1 MYEAIKIY
9 TKGNDKMEKYGVN
22 EIREKF
28 LSFFESKGC
37 LRLGSFSLVPKND
50 ASLLLINSGMAPM
63 KKWFTGAEI
72 PPKKRVT
79 TCQKCIRTPD
89 IECVGK
95 TARHGTFFEMLGN
108 FSFGDYFKR
117 EAIAWGWEFLT
128 KVMGIPEDKLWIT
141 VYEEDDE
148 ARDIWINE
156 IGVNPD
162 RVVKMG
168 KKDNFWEHGTGPCGP
183 CSEIH
188 VDRGEE
194 YSCGPDCKLGCECD
208 RFMEVWNLVF
218 TQFDKD
224 EDGNYN
230 RLANPNIDTGMGLER
245 LAAIMQGVENLFE
258 VDTVRNIMNH
268 ISKIAGVTYKTDA
281 KTDVSLRVITDH
293 VRSTVMMV
301 SDGVIPSNEGR
312 GYVLRR
318 LLRRAARHGKLLG
331 VKGEFLYEVADTVI
345 GESAQGYPELAEKRE
360 YIKKIIRIE
369 EERFAK
375 TIDNG
380 LAILN
385 EYVEEMKKNGE
396 KILSG
401 DKAFKLNDTY
411 GFPIDLTV
419 EICEEAGLSVDRD
432 GYDSELKIQK
442 ETARNARKDG
452 SSWDDN
458 DSLGFEDVSATE
470 FVGYNTLDAESE
482 ICALAAEG
490 EVSATVS
497 QGQNGI
503 IVTNISPF
511 YAEMGGQAGDIGVI
525 TKDGAEAEVL
535 DTKKNGG
542 GVYMHIVKVTKGSF
556 DVGDKVNLSVCKKM
570 RTAVGRNHSATHL
583 LHKALKEVLGDH
595 VAQAGSEVNSKH
607 LRFDFSHF
615 EAMTRE
621 ELSCVEK
628 KVNEAVLSALPIVV
642 RELPIDE
649 AKKLGAEAQFG
660 EKYGDVVRVVAM
672 GDYSVEFCGGTHLT
686 NTAEIGLFKLISE
699 SGVAAG
705 TRRIEAVT
713 GAGVLEYI
721 AKKDALIEKTAVVL
735 KANNVNEIDMKAEQ
749 MASELRDTKK
759 KLEALN
765 AKMASGKLDDVLKNK
780 VEIGGVC
787 VVAAQ
792 VDGLSANDLRTLG
805 DNLKDKLGCG
815 IAVLASATEDKVAF
829 LATATKDA
837 QDKGV
842 HAGKVIKEITAI
854 AGGSGGGKPDMAQ
867 GGGKDAAKIAD
878 ALAAVAG
885 IIEAQIG

>member
-1 MYEAIKIY
+1 
-9 TKGNDKMEKYGVN
+9 MEKYGVN

-108 FSFGDYFKR
+108 FSFGDYFKH

-128 KVMGIPEDKLWIT
+128 EVMGIPADKLWIT

-156 IGVNPD
+156 IGVNPE
-162 RVVKMG
+162 RVVRMG
-168 KKDNFWEHGTGPCGP
+168 KADNFWEHGTGPCGP

-194 YSCGPDCKLGCECD
+194 YSCGPDCKLGCDCD

-268 ISKIAGVTYKTDA
+268 ISKIAGVEYKKDD

-293 VRSTVMMV
+293 IRSTVMMV

-318 LLRRAARHGKLLG
+318 LLRRAARHGKLLNI
-331 VKGEFLYEVADTVI
+331 KGEFLYEVADTVI
-345 GESAQGYPELAEKRE
+345 DESHQGYPELAEKRE

-380 LAILN
+380 LSILN
-385 EYVEEMKKNGE
+385 DYIEQMKKNGE
-396 KILSG
+396 SVLAG

-419 EICEEAGLSVDRD
+419 EICEETGLSVDRE
-432 GYDSELKIQK
+432 GYEKELAVQK

-452 SSWDDN
+452 SSWEDNESYSFDD
-458 DSLGFEDVSATE
+458 AQPTE
-470 FVGYNTLDAESE
+470 FVGYDTLIAESE
-482 ICALAAEG
+482 IVGIAAEG
-490 EVSATVS
+490 ETASEIHE
-497 QGQNGI
+497 GENGI
-503 IVTNISPF
+503 IVTAATPF
-511 YAEMGGQAGDIGVI
+511 YAEMGGQAGDIGKI
-525 TKDGAEAEVL
+525 IKNGAEARII
-535 DTKKNGG
+535 DTKKNGNG
-542 GVYMHIVKVTKGSF
+542 IYMHIAKVLCGSF
-556 DVGDKVNLSVCKKM
+556 SGGDKVTLKVCGKN
-570 RTAVGRNHSATHL
+570 RTAIGRNHSATHL

-595 VAQAGSEVNSKH
+595 VAQAGSEVNAKH

-615 EAMTRE
+615 EAMTTE
-621 ELSCVEK
+621 QLLDAEK
-628 KVNEAVLSALPIVV
+628 KVNDAILSALPITV

-660 EKYGDVVRVVAM
+660 EKYGDVVRVVSM

-686 NTAEIGLFKLISE
+686 NTSGIGLFKLISE

-713 GAGVLEYI
+713 GEGVLEYI
-721 AKKDALIEKTAVVL
+721 AKKDALIERTAAAL
-735 KANNVNEIDMKAEQ
+735 KANNINEIDMKAEQ
-749 MASELRDTKK
+749 LSQEVKDVKK

-780 VEIGGVC
+780 VEIGGITVVC
-787 VVAAQ
+787 GR
-792 VDGLSANDLRTLG
+792 VDGLAAGDLRTLG
-805 DNLKDKLGCG
+805 DSLKDKIGCG
-815 IAVLASATEDKVAF
+815 IAVLASHSEDKIAF

-837 QDKGV
+837 VAKGV
-842 HAGKVIKEITAI
+842 HAGMVIKQITQI

-867 GGGKDAAKIAD
+867 GGGKDESKISE
-878 ALAAVAG
+878 ALSKVNS
-885 IIEAQIG
+885 IIEAQLG

>member
-1 MYEAIKIY
+1 MQ
-9 TKGNDKMEKYGVN
+9 NYGVN

-63 KKWFTGAEI
+63 KKWFTGAET

-108 FSFGDYFKR
+108 FSFGDYFKH
-117 EAIAWGWEFLT
+117 EAISWGWEFLT
-128 KVMGIPEDKLWIT
+128 EVMGLPAEKLWIT

-156 IGVNPD
+156 IGVAPE

-194 YSCGPDCKLGCECD
+194 YSCGPDCKLGCDCD

-230 RLANPNIDTGMGLER
+230 RLSHPNIDTGMGLER
-245 LAAIMQGVENLFE
+245 LAAIMQGVDNLFE

-293 VRSTVMMV
+293 IRSTVMMV

-331 VKGEFLYEVADTVI
+331 IKGEFLYEVADTVI
-345 GESAQGYPELAEKRE
+345 DESKQGYPELAEKRE

-380 LAILN
+380 IAILN
-385 EYVEEMKKNGE
+385 DYVKEIKASGQTV
-396 KILSG
+396 LSG

-419 EICEEAGLSVDRD
+419 EICAEAGVSVDLEGYQKELSV
-432 GYDSELKIQK
+432 QK

-452 SSWDDN
+452 SSWEDN
-458 DSLGFEDVSATE
+458 DSYSFENASATE
-470 FVGYNTLDAESE
+470 FVGYDFLETEAQISG
-482 ICALAAEG
+482 IAAEG
-490 EVSATVS
+490 EACAKISEGET
-497 QGQNGI
+497 GI
-503 IVTNISPF
+503 IVTDKTPF
-511 YAEMGGQAGDIGVI
+511 YAEMGGQSGDIGEI
-525 TKDGAEAEVL
+525 SKDGALARVT
-535 DTKKNGG
+535 DTKKNGNG
-542 GVYMHIVKVTKGSF
+542 IYMHIVTVEKGSF
-556 DVGDKVNLSVCKKM
+556 SSGDAVKLSVCEKNRM
-570 RTAVGRNHSATHL
+570 ATCRNHSATHL
-583 LHKALKEVLGDH
+583 LHKALKEVLGGH
-595 VAQAGSEVNSKH
+595 VAQAGSEVNPKH

-621 ELSCVEK
+621 ELELTEQ
-628 KVNEAVLSALPIVV
+628 KVNEAVLKAMPITV

-660 EKYGDVVRVVAM
+660 EKYGAVVRVVSM
-672 GDYSVEFCGGTHLT
+672 GDYSVEFCGGTHLK
-686 NTAEIGLFKLISE
+686 NTANVGLFKLISE
-699 SGVAAG
+699 GGVAAG

-713 GAGVLEYI
+713 GEGVLEYI
-721 AKKDALIEKTAVVL
+721 KAKDTLIERTAASL
-735 KANNVNEIDMKAEQ
+735 KANNPLEIDKKAEQ
-749 MASELRDTKK
+749 LAGEAKELKK
-759 KLEALN
+759 QIDAMN
-765 AKMASGKLDDVLKNK
+765 AKLATGKIDEVLKNK
-780 VEIGGVC
+780 TEIKGVTFVC
-787 VVAAQ
+787 GR
-792 VDGLSANDLRTLG
+792 VDGLSANDLRTLQDDIKAKVENVAIVLAANTDG
-805 DNLKDKLGCG
+805 R
-815 IAVLASATEDKVAF
+815 ITFLASASKSAVSA
-829 LATATKDA
+829 
-837 QDKGV
+837 GV
-842 HAGKVIKEITAI
+842 HAGMIIKEITQV

-867 GGGKDAAKIAD
+867 GGGKDASKID
-878 ALAAVAG
+878 EAVAKAG
-885 IIEAQIG
+885 EIIAAQLG